1 MTRILDHCRTT
12 DPHIQTAQGE
22 RRHITAQPNR
32 KSQVDTC
39 DGCLG
44 PRVESHWSNARR
56 NGRRFC
62 SHSCMLLKQA
72 AERGGGQ

>member
-12 DPHIQTAQGE
+12 DPMSAIFPETKPV
-22 RRHITAQPNR
+22 RPLPR
-32 KSQVDTC
+32 KKGPVGRC

-44 PRVESHWSNARR
+44 PRVDSNWSNARR

-62 SHSCMLLKQA
+62 SHSCLLLAQA